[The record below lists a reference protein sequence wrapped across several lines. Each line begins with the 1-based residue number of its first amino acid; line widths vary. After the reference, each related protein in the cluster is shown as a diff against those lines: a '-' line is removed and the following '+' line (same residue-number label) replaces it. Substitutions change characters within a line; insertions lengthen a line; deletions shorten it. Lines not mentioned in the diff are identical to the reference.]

1 MKEFQFDE
9 EEPDV
14 RVCDHPDCEDTGEF
28 RAPKS
33 RSDLR
38 DYLWF
43 CLAHVRE
50 YNRAWNYFQ
59 GMSQEEIEAY
69 QHSSN
74 TWHRP
79 TWAMGVNGARSH
91 GAANFDYLHDDLGLF
106 QGATSRFNRVNG
118 AKPAPPEASP
128 PIRKALAVLDLTSM
142 ASAPEVKLRYKK
154 MAKRFHPDLNGG
166 CKSAEERLKVIN
178 AAYSFLASAG
188 YA

>member
-9 EEPDV
+9 VEPEV
-14 RVCDHPDCEDTGEF
+14 RVCDHPDCEDAGEF
-28 RAPKS
+28 RAPRS

-38 DYLWF
+38 NYLWF

-59 GMSQEEIEAY
+59 GMSKEEIEAY

-79 TWAMGVNGARSH
+79 TWVMGVNGARGH
-91 GAANFDYLHDDLGLF
+91 GDFTFDNLQDDLGLF
-106 QGATSRFNRVNG
+106 QGATSQINRANG

-142 ASAPEVKLRYKK
+142 ASATEVKLRYKK

>member
-1 MKEFQFDE
+1 MKDFQFDE
-9 EEPDV
+9 GEADV
-14 RVCDHPDCEDTGEF
+14 RLCEHPDCEETGDF

-33 RSDLR
+33 RSALR
-38 DYLWF
+38 NYLWF

-79 TWAMGVNGARSH
+79 TWAMGVNGSRGYGTTTFEH
-91 GAANFDYLHDDLGLF
+91 LQDDLGLF
-106 QGATSRFNRVNG
+106 QGATQSHRADG
-118 AKPAPPEASP
+118 AKPVPPEASP
-128 PIRKALAVLDLTSM
+128 PIRKALAVLDLSST
-142 ASAPEVKLRYKK
+142 ASATEVKLRYKK

-166 CKSAEERLKVIN
+166 SKSDEERLKVIN
-178 AAYSFLASAG
+178 AAYSFLRSAG

>member
-9 EEPDV
+9 IEPEV
-14 RVCDHPDCEDTGEF
+14 RVCDHPECEDTGEF

-38 DYLWF
+38 NYLWF
-43 CLAHVRE
+43 CLAHVRK

-59 GMSQEEIEAY
+59 GMSQDEIEAY

-79 TWAMGVNGARSH
+79 TWAMGVNGARDHS
-91 GAANFDYLHDDLGLF
+91 GPTFANFQDDLGLF
-106 QGATSRFNRVNG
+106 QGATQFRRAEG

-128 PIRKALAVLDLTSM
+128 PIRKALAVLDLTPM
-142 ASAPEVKLRYKK
+142 ASATEVKLRYKK

-178 AAYSFLASAG
+178 AAYSFLAAAG

>member
-1 MKEFQFDE
+1 MKDFEFDE
-9 EEPDV
+9 GEPEV
-14 RVCDHPDCEDTGEF
+14 LICDHPDCEEEGEF
-28 RAPKS
+28 RAPRS

-38 DYLWF
+38 NYLWF

-79 TWAMGVNGARSH
+79 TWAMGVNGARGH
-91 GAANFDYLHDDLGLF
+91 GAAGFEYLQDDLGLF
-106 QGATSRFNRVNG
+106 QGASQFNRAHG
-118 AKPAPPEASP
+118 ARSAPPEASP

-142 ASAPEVKLRYKK
+142 ASTTDVKLRYKK

>member
-1 MKEFQFDE
+1 MKDFQFDE
-9 EEPDV
+9 GEPDV
-14 RVCDHPDCEDTGEF
+14 RTCDHPDCEGIGEF
-28 RAPKS
+28 RAPRS

-69 QHSSN
+69 RHSSN

-79 TWAMGVNGARSH
+79 TWAMGVNGARDYS
-91 GAANFDYLHDDLGLF
+91 AATFEHLEDDLGLF
-106 QGATSRFNRVNG
+106 RGASQFNRVDG
-118 AKPAPPEASP
+118 ARPAPPEASP
-128 PIRKALAVLDLTSM
+128 PVRKALAVLDLTSM
-142 ASAPEVKLRYKK
+142 ASTTDVKLSYKK

>member
-1 MKEFQFDE
+1 MKDFNFDDGE
-9 EEPDV
+9 ADV
-14 RVCDHPDCEDTGEF
+14 RLCEHPDCAETGEF

-38 DYLWF
+38 NYLWF

-79 TWAMGVNGARSH
+79 TWVMGVNGARDH
-91 GAANFDYLHDDLGLF
+91 GDFRFEHLQDDLGLF
-106 QGATSRFNRVNG
+106 QDAPQAGRANG
-118 AKPAPPEASP
+118 ARTAPPEASA
-128 PIRKALAVLDLTSM
+128 PIRKALALLDLTSM
-142 ASAPEVKLRYKK
+142 ASASEVKLRYKE

-166 CKSAEERLKVIN
+166 SKSAEERLKVIN

>member
-9 EEPDV
+9 GEPAV
-14 RVCDHPDCEDTGEF
+14 RVCDHPDCEDLGEF
-28 RAPKS
+28 RAPRS

-38 DYLWF
+38 NYLWF

-59 GMSQEEIEAY
+59 GMSQAEIEAY

-79 TWAMGVNGARSH
+79 TWAMGVNGSRDH
-91 GAANFDYLHDDLGLF
+91 GAGMFEHLQDDSGLF
-106 QGATSRFNRVNG
+106 QGASQFNRTDG
-118 AKPAPPEASP
+118 GKPAPPEASP
-128 PIRKALAVLDLTSM
+128 PIRKALAVLDLPSM
-142 ASAPEVKLRYKK
+142 ASATEVKLRYKT

>member
-1 MKEFQFDE
+1 MKDFQFDE
-9 EEPDV
+9 AEPDV
-14 RVCDHPDCEDTGEF
+14 RLCDHPDCGGIGEF
-28 RAPKS
+28 RAPRS
-33 RSDLR
+33 RNDLR
-38 DYLWF
+38 NYLWF

-79 TWAMGVNGARSH
+79 TWAMGVNGAH
-91 GAANFDYLHDDLGLF
+91 GAFAFEHLQDDLGLF
-106 QGATSRFNRVNG
+106 QGASQFSRVDG
-118 AKPAPPEASP
+118 ARPAPPEVRA
-128 PIRKALAVLDLTSM
+128 PIRKALAELELTSM
-142 ASAPEVKLRYKK
+142 ASATDVKLRYKE

-178 AAYSFLASAG
+178 AAYSFLAAAG

>member
-1 MKEFQFDE
+1 MREFEFDE
-9 EEPDV
+9 EEPEV
-14 RVCDHPDCEDTGEF
+14 RVCDHRDCADTGEF

-38 DYLWF
+38 NYLWF

-59 GMSQEEIEAY
+59 GMSQGEIEAY

-79 TWAMGVNGARSH
+79 TWVMGVNGARDPTDFT
-91 GAANFDYLHDDLGLF
+91 FDNLQDDLGLF
-106 QGATSRFNRVNG
+106 PGASRTGG
-118 AKPAPPEASP
+118 AERTKTAPPGASP
-128 PIRKALAVLDLTSM
+128 PIRKALAVLELTAM
-142 ASAPEVKLRYKK
+142 ASAPEVKLRYKE

-166 CKSAEERLKVIN
+166 SKSAEERLKTIN
-178 AAYSFLASAG
+178 VAYSFLASAG